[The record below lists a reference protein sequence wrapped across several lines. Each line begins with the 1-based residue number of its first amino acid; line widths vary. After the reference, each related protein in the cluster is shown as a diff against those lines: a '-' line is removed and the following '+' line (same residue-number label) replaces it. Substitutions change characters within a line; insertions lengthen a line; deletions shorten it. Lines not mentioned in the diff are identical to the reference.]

1 MIPTGNYFVTGTDTG
16 IGKTYVA
23 CRWIE
28 QQRTQGVQI
37 APMKPISAGCTQ
49 TSEGFRNDDAE
60 QLIAAS
66 GMSLPYERVNRYAF
80 KPAIAPHIAAAEAGV
95 SIEADSL
102 VEDFQWLRQRAQ
114 GVCVEGAGGWR
125 VPLGG
130 SLQTA
135 DIPKALGI
143 DVVLVV
149 GIRLGCLNHALLT
162 AEAIETDGC
171 RLAGWIAN
179 FLDPSTE
186 RAEENFDFLHERIP
200 APLLWSLKHEKI
212 AGSG

>member
-1 MIPTGNYFVTGTDTG
+1 MIPIGNYFITGTDTG

-28 QQRTQGVQI
+28 QQRAQGVQI
-37 APMKPISAGCTQ
+37 APMKPISAGCEK

-66 GMSLPYERVNRYAF
+66 GLQLPYERVNRYAF
-80 KPAIAPHIAAAEAGV
+80 EPAIAPHIAAAEAGV
-95 SIEADSL
+95 SIEEAPL
-102 VEDFQWLRQRAQ
+102 VEDFEWLGQRAQ

-130 SLQTA
+130 SLQTS

-162 AEAIETDGC
+162 AEAIEADGC
-171 RLAGWIAN
+171 RLAGWVAN
-179 FLDPSTE
+179 FLDPATE
-186 RAEENFDFLHERIP
+186 RGEENCDFLHQCIP
-200 APLLWSLKHEKI
+200 APLLWSLRYEKI
-212 AGSG
+212 YGSD